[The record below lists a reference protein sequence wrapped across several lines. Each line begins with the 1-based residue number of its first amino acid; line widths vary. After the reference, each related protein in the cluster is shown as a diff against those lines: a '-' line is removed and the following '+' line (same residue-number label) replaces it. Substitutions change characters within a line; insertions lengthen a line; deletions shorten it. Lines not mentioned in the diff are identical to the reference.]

1 MDDRERL
8 EAIVSVVC
16 CYLPP
21 NGMDIKTAMSK
32 IIELIDPLPPKREW
46 VGLTQQEF
54 EEAVDE
60 LEDLRDCWTYIEAKL
75 KEKNGG

>member
-1 MDDRERL
+1 MNDRERL
-8 EAIVSVVC
+8 EAIVRVVC